1 MELDVFNYLAN
12 AGTHP
17 ISLLLIL
24 GPLAFFF
31 VFFAVFF
38 VFVRNR
44 TKKRDSELKA
54 SFQEI
59 VGQEIPKG
67 IDVASQ
73 SAPVPVSSLSK
84 KDKFLTGLERTRK
97 LMTQSILEV
106 FGKGETIG
114 PDILE
119 KLHETLFR
127 ADLGVRV
134 ADDLTRVLKEQLK
147 GKVDSWDQI
156 RPVLRETMLGYFNR
170 NHAPAYSA
178 DQHPLVILVVGV
190 NGVGK
195 TTTIGK
201 LASLYKRQGKS
212 VLLGAADTFR
222 AAAVEQLLVWG
233 ERNDVGVIRQN
244 QGADPAAV
252 AFDSIHAAKSRN
264 IDVLLIDTAGRLQ
277 SKAQLM
283 DELAKINRSIG
294 KGLPGAPHE
303 TWLVL
308 DATTGQNAIQQCKSF
323 SEVTNLTGIIV
334 TKLDGTAKGGV
345 ILGLVEQFG
354 KQIKYAGIGEK
365 IDDLEVF
372 DPEIFVDSII

>member
-24 GPLAFFF
+24 GPLALFF

-44 TKKRDSELKA
+44 AKKRERELKA

-59 VGQEIPKG
+59 VGEEIPKS
-67 IDVASQ
+67 IDVTSQ
-73 SAPVPVSSLSK
+73 SVPVPVKGLLK
-84 KDKFLTGLERTRK
+84 KDKFLNGLERTRR

-170 NHAPAYSA
+170 NQAPAYSA

-201 LASLYKRQGKS
+201 LASLYKQQGKS

-222 AAAVEQLLVWG
+222 AAAVEQLIVWG
-233 ERNDVGVIRQN
+233 ERNDVDVIRQI

-252 AFDSIHAAKSRN
+252 AFDSVHAAKSRKV
-264 IDVLLIDTAGRLQ
+264 DVLLIDTAGRLQ

-345 ILGLVEQFG
+345 ILSLVEQFG
-354 KQIKYAGIGEK
+354 KPIKYAGIGEK

>member
-44 TKKRDSELKA
+44 TEKKDRELKA

-59 VGQEIPKG
+59 VGEEIPKG
-67 IDVASQ
+67 IDVARQ
-73 SAPVPVSSLSK
+73 SAPVPVTSLSK
-84 KDKFLTGLERTRK
+84 KDKFLNGLERTRK

-134 ADDLTRVLKEQLK
+134 ADDLTRVLNAQLK

-170 NHAPAYSA
+170 NQTPAYSA
-178 DQHPLVILVVGV
+178 DQHPIVILVVGV

-201 LASLYKRQGKS
+201 LASLYKQQGKS

-222 AAAVEQLLVWG
+222 AAAVEQLIVWG

-252 AFDSIHAAKSRN
+252 AFDSVHAAKSRN

-345 ILGLVEQFG
+345 ILSLVEQFG